1 MKKAMFTLL
10 TAFAVVAWVGAQN
23 TTSPDNPLVIK
34 KASGALGI
42 DGVGDEATWTGITF
56 VDAAIQ
62 GAAGDANFAAKFKLT
77 YDDNNIYVLVDVTDP
92 TPNNDGSSTWQ
103 SDCVELFFA
112 MDTNTHGTYQ
122 SGDWQI
128 RKLAS
133 KAQADGGI
141 DGSSNVASVLLS
153 DANFIVEQVDGAT
166 GYTQEWQLPIVTLV
180 QDAAF
185 DKQHFRFDIQAADN
199 DGTGNER
206 TAQRFWNSN
215 ADNQWNQTTNMG
227 YVKMETPVAVKQ
239 AIAKASSI
247 RIKANSIEFAK
258 NMKEVN
264 VYSITGQLILKA
276 RNVSQISTAALKS
289 GVYFVV
295 ADNEKAKFVI
305 K

>member
-1 MKKAMFTLL
+1 MTTSPGADACSRRPSSWSSELAPARRRPGLL
-10 TAFAVVAWVGAQN
+10 EAGVLPPIVLEPLPGLETAPPALVLEVPGDRAGEPVVEARRRRPAQRAELGAVDRVAAVVAGSVGDEADKRGVGADELDDAARQREVVDFMPPADVVDLPR
-23 TTSPDNPLVIK
+23 TP
-34 KASGALGI
+34 GAERKVDAGTVVLDVQPVAHVATVAVDRERGAV

-141 DGSSNVASVLLS
+141 D
-153 DANFIVEQVDGAT
+153 
-166 GYTQEWQLPIVTLV
+166 
-180 QDAAF
+180 
-185 DKQHFRFDIQAADN
+185 
-199 DGTGNER
+199 
-206 TAQRFWNSN
+206 
-215 ADNQWNQTTNMG
+215 
-227 YVKMETPVAVKQ
+227 
-239 AIAKASSI
+239 
-247 RIKANSIEFAK
+247 
-258 NMKEVN
+258 
-264 VYSITGQLILKA
+264 
-276 RNVSQISTAALKS
+276 
-289 GVYFVV
+289 
-295 ADNEKAKFVI
+295 
-305 K
+305 